1 MRTVGHSQ
9 YCLNIES
16 FDDGCLAATFTTLV
30 KDAQELKAKFRRTAG
45 SYSAELKAQFDE
57 LFVLKNL
64 QRYSP
69 QLGREPS
76 SVVRPGEHEVAAL
89 TGQRK

>member
-1 MRTVGHSQ
+1 MSKPLLRIQYLIFKRLGKTDLDVLQDAPENEGHT
-9 YCLNIES
+9 YIA
-16 FDDGCLAATFTTLV
+16 FIRDM
-30 KDAQELKAKFRRTAG
+30 
-45 SYSAELKAQFDE
+45 KAQFDE

-76 SVVRPGEHEVAAL
+76 SVVRPGEHEIAAL
-89 TGQRK
+89 TGPRK